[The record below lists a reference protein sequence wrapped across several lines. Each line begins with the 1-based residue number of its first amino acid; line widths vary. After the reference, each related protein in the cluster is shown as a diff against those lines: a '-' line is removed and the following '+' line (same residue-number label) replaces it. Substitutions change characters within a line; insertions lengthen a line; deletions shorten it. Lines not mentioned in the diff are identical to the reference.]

1 MDQSD
6 GQKKYGYL
14 NQLST
19 TYLEGILRADIES
32 SEGGDEDMI
41 LYILEVIEQRKKNN
55 QTGVICDVDEAWE
68 EFQEHY
74 MGLESPLYPTAISG
88 GDSEYDRGNVI
99 SISPHGLTAVK
110 HRQPAQQRTSRTFLK
125 RLILVAATIS
135 VLLAGMVTAQAVGM
149 DVFGALAKWTDEVFH
164 FVSPTGE
171 YEEQGKELKQ
181 VAITT
186 DAQELHD
193 ALQASLDECGI
204 TEDLAPTWFPEGCVM
219 VEGPKVTVT
228 GYAGKILCKY
238 QICDKAFFM
247 YTIQWYDHVVLPEV
261 MTTEKDG
268 NPVKLHLA
276 NGRAYYIMSN
286 NESVNAAWS
295 DSQSLS
301 IKIFGD
307 ISLNT
312 LKQIL
317 DSIGGQIL

>member
-74 MGLESPLYPTAISG
+74 MGLESPLYPSTISSG
-88 GDSEYDRGNVI
+88 NSEYDRGNVI

-164 FVSPTGE
+164 FISPTSRH
-171 YEEQGKELKQ
+171 EEPKLELVQ
-181 VAITT
+181 AEINS
-186 DAQELHD
+186 DAKKLHD
-193 ALQASLDECGI
+193 AFQVALDECGI
-204 TEDLAPTWFPEGCVM
+204 ATALAPGWFPDGCVPIKEAKTLSTGYMDKISCEYEDLSNARFVF
-219 VEGPKVTVT
+219 TVQRYNQT
-228 GYAGKILCKY
+228 
-238 QICDKAFFM
+238 
-247 YTIQWYDHVVLPEV
+247 VLPEL
-261 MTTEKDG
+261 MSTEKDG
-268 NPVKLHLA
+268 CPIEEYLA
-276 NGRAYYIMSN
+276 NERLFYIMSN
-286 NESVNAAWS
+286 NEFLSAAWS
-295 DSQSLS
+295 DGKSTVVTVTGN
-301 IKIFGD
+301 IPIE
-307 ISLNT
+307 T
-312 LKQIL
+312 LKRIL
-317 DSIGGQIL
+317 NSIGE